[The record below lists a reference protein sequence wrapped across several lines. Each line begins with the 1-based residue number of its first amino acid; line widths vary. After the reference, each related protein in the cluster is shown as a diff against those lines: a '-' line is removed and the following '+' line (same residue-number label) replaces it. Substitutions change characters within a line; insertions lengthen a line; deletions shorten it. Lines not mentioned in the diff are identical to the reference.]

1 MRLRHLIRHGLVL
14 MLLLCGVRA
23 AIAAAP
29 PERSADVNE
38 ERDLGNAIAETTGAV
53 VASLLVAG
61 VIISL
66 LRRRRRPP
74 AGEVD
79 RVG

>member
-1 MRLRHLIRHGLVL
+1 MV
-14 MLLLCGVRA
+14 LLCGARA

-38 ERDLGNAIAETTGAV
+38 ERDLGNTIAETTGAV
-53 VASLLVAG
+53 LASLLVAG
-61 VIISL
+61 VIISI

-74 AGEVD
+74 AGEAD